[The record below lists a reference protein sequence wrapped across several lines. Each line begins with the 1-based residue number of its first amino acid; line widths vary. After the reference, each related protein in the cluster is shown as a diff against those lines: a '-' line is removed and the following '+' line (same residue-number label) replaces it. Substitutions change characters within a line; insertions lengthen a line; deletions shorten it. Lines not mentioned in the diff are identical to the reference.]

1 VSGDHTHEHE
11 ESTMRRRQG
20 RPGLVGTM
28 ARTAVITGT
37 ASAVSGSVAQRQH
50 ARAQAA
56 AQQPHAPSDGSTTNV
71 AGSEQPPPPP
81 AAPPAPEPPPTTD
94 STIAEL
100 ERLVALKQQGVLTDD
115 EFATL
120 KARLL
125 AP

>member
-1 VSGDHTHEHE
+1 
-11 ESTMRRRQG
+11 MRRRQG

-56 AQQPHAPSDGSTTNV
+56 QPQAPPVPSTV
-71 AGSEQPPPPP
+71 HPSASEQPPPQA
-81 AAPPAPEPPPTTD
+81 AAPPAPESPLTTE
-94 STIAEL
+94 TTLAEL
-100 ERLVALKQQGVLTDD
+100 ERLVELKQQGLLTDD
-115 EFATL
+115 EFTAL

-125 AP
+125 AR

>member
-1 VSGDHTHEHE
+1 
-11 ESTMRRRQG
+11 MPRRLG

-56 AQQPHAPSDGSTTNV
+56 QPQAPPVPATANPS
-71 AGSEQPPPPP
+71 ASEQPRA
-81 AAPPAPEPPPTTD
+81 AAPPAPEAPPTTET
-94 STIAEL
+94 TIAEL
-100 ERLVALKQQGVLTDD
+100 ERLVALKQQGLLTDD

-125 AP
+125 AR